1 MSSTSDYFIGTIGGQ
16 VSNGGVIGPDN
27 GGSTVDNPDIIS
39 NFTSSGTWNATSGY
53 TNLEVVM
60 VAGGGGQFGVDG
72 SSGAGAGGMIIT
84 PASISSP
91 QSPSPITVGG
101 AQSNSSFPGI
111 SLTAQAG
118 GRGGGYA
125 TSGTSG
131 GSGGGGGRG
140 QGGFPG
146 TQPSQPMNSGSF
158 GFGNPGSGRGPQTYG
173 GGGGAGEA
181 GGTDGQAHGGDGKTI
196 PANFP
201 DSGTFLAGGGGGGGF
216 GAPPGP
222 GGQGGGGPRNTP
234 GQANTGGGGG
244 GTSPGQFS
252 NGAGGSGR
260 VIIREVGYS
269 STNPPAS
276 GIWSSNDV
284 YYWVS
289 QGLWYN

>member
-1 MSSTSDYFIGTIGGQ
+1 MSDFIGTIGGQ
-16 VSNGGVIGPDN
+16 VSNGGVVGPEN
-27 GGSTVDNPDIIS
+27 GGSEISNPDIIS
-39 NFTSSGTWNATSGY
+39 NFTSSGTWTATAGY
-53 TNLEVVM
+53 PNLEVVM
-60 VAGGGGQFGVDG
+60 VAGGGGPFGVDG
-72 SSGAGAGGMIIT
+72 SSGGGAGGMIIT
-84 PASISSP
+84 PATFTSP

-101 AQSNSSFPGI
+101 NASDSSFPGV

-118 GRGGGYA
+118 GRGGGYGT
-125 TSGTSG
+125 TSTSG

-140 QGGFPG
+140 QGSGSPG
-146 TQPSQPMNSGSF
+146 TQPSQPANSGTY
-158 GFGNPGSGRGPQTYG
+158 GFGNAGSGRNPATYG
-173 GGGGAGEA
+173 GGGGAGEN

-196 PANFP
+196 PGGFP

-252 NGAGGSGR
+252 PGSGGSGR
-260 VIIREVGYS
+260 VIVREVAYT

-284 YYWVS
+284 YYWIR
-289 QGLWYN
+289 QGLWY